1 MRGKKAA
8 VFCAVILIC
17 AAVLR
22 LYLGNEKTYFHMDE
36 AYSYGMMNEKIRDF
50 TDRPDFL
57 NTYHDSGY
65 YRSYLSVDPEE
76 RGDWSPVYEN
86 QARDVH
92 PPFYY
97 LLLRC
102 AAMAAG
108 GGFTKWS
115 GLGLN
120 LAISL
125 VSGLVLYF
133 LGKELAGS
141 RACGCLACLLG
152 SLNFM
157 ALNMSLHPLL
167 LPDLRGFSMADD
179 HSGVCPEE

>member
-65 YRSYLSVDPEE
+65 YRSYLSIDPEE
-76 RGDWSPVYEN
+76 RG
-86 QARDVH
+86 
-92 PPFYY
+92 
-97 LLLRC
+97 
-102 AAMAAG
+102 
-108 GGFTKWS
+108 
-115 GLGLN
+115 GLGP
-120 LAISL
+120 
-125 VSGLVLYF
+125 GL
-133 LGKELAGS
+133 
-141 RACGCLACLLG
+141 
-152 SLNFM
+152 
-157 ALNMSLHPLL
+157 
-167 LPDLRGFSMADD
+167 
-179 HSGVCPEE
+179 

>member
-65 YRSYLSVDPEE
+65 YRSYLSIDPEE
-76 RGDWSPVYEN
+76 RGDWGPVYEN

-125 VSGLVLYF
+125 ISGLVLYF

-141 RACGCLACLLG
+141 RACGCLACWLL
-152 SLNFM
+152 
-157 ALNMSLHPLL
+157 
-167 LPDLRGFSMADD
+167 
-179 HSGVCPEE
+179 

>member
-1 MRGKKAA
+1 
-8 VFCAVILIC
+8 
-17 AAVLR
+17 
-22 LYLGNEKTYFHMDE
+22 
-36 AYSYGMMNEKIRDF
+36 
-50 TDRPDFL
+50 
-57 NTYHDSGY
+57 
-65 YRSYLSVDPEE
+65 
-76 RGDWSPVYEN
+76 
-86 QARDVH
+86 
-92 PPFYY
+92 
-97 LLLRC
+97 
-102 AAMAAG
+102 MAAG

-167 LPDLRGFSMADD
+167 LSDLRGFSMADD
-179 HSGVCPEE
+179 HSGVCPEEGFPGASGL

>member
-22 LYLGNEKTYFHMDE
+22 LY
-36 AYSYGMMNEKIRDF
+36 
-50 TDRPDFL
+50 
-57 NTYHDSGY
+57 
-65 YRSYLSVDPEE
+65 
-76 RGDWSPVYEN
+76 
-86 QARDVH
+86 
-92 PPFYY
+92 
-97 LLLRC
+97 
-102 AAMAAG
+102 
-108 GGFTKWS
+108 
-115 GLGLN
+115 
-120 LAISL
+120 
-125 VSGLVLYF
+125 

-179 HSGVCPEE
+179 HSGVCPEEGFPGASGL